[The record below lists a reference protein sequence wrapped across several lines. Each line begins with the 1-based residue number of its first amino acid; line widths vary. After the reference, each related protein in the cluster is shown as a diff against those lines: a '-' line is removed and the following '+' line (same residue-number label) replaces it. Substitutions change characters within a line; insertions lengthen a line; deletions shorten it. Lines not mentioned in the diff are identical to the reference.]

1 MTLVPLRAYVPVVVL
16 PRQGKVAVSLLPCYG
31 GLLHVRC
38 VAKREKSTRS
48 NQRRRNTQR
57 SLLGVRVYIPFH
69 PLHLLLSPDQPRLQ
83 NIKSFTSLH
92 PRARFLDVHTFTL
105 QGIPACMRSRP
116 GQAPAA
122 AYHSL
127 VSRALWPLAS
137 SNACSNAACC
147 VPADRRI
154 LSRRNMSSR

>member
-1 MTLVPLRAYVPVVVL
+1 MPLRAYVPVVVE

-31 GLLHVRC
+31 GLRTCTVC

-48 NQRRRNTQR
+48 NQRRRSTQQ
-57 SLLGVRVYIPFH
+57 SLLGVGVYIPLYPFIYFSF
-69 PLHLLLSPDQPRLQ
+69 SPDQPRLQ

-92 PRARFLDVHTFTL
+92 PRARFLDVHAFTL

-137 SNACSNAACC
+137 SNAACC